1 MNHISLFN
9 GISTTLYAAEL
20 NGWTN
25 IAASENCAW
34 CNKHLH
40 QWFPNVIALGDITTA
55 DFTRFGALDNTV
67 LSGGFPCQNISAI
80 GRGEGIRGAKSGLW
94 SHYRRAIQ
102 DIRPRYAIIE
112 NSSRLNTKGIEVVLH
127 DLAAIGYDAEW
138 CTLSAAQF
146 GADHTRSRMWI
157 LAYPNGSRRQNI
169 LHIVERIGT
178 LHAQAYEAPKRAGI
192 ESVFDLTEWIEQSH
206 DEPALL
212 GDYDG
217 LTKRLDTPR
226 RIHGTGNA
234 MYWPIVYA
242 IFKTIDFAEQCTD
255 EEWMNLH
262 QAVINQ
268 VLP

>member
-212 GDYDG
+212 GDNHGVAG
-217 LTKRLDTPR
+217 LVDRCRAIGNGQVPGVAAMAW
-226 RIHGTGNA
+226 RILSMHNTELNGA
-234 MYWPIVYA
+234 SQESEHH
-242 IFKTIDFAEQCTD
+242 EQT
-255 EEWMNLH
+255 
-262 QAVINQ
+262 
-268 VLP
+268 